1 MLCSLFPEWSRI
13 LIKWGSTPN
22 IYLPE
27 YFTFKS
33 PLTLLWT
40 RIFLTLTDKMEYFQ
54 DMVSLEKS
62 ILTRRRVWGIKH
74 TFYGKTNQVVQILQ
88 ILPSNQKN
96 ELTILL
102 LSIRV
107 DEKMSRYFD
116 IFSASWIFINQEVNE
131 PSLHFAI
138 LIHVQFSNMVFSLIW
153 EDWTW

>member
-1 MLCSLFPEWSRI
+1 MHLLKEDSNVMCKVPFFPEWSRI

-102 LSIRV
+102 LSFKV
-107 DEKMSRYFD
+107 GEKMSRGEEWKRMGWNPGNF
-116 IFSASWIFINQEVNE
+116 FINLFPAALTVLTVYN
-131 PSLHFAI
+131 
-138 LIHVQFSNMVFSLIW
+138 
-153 EDWTW
+153 